1 MSERKSRV
9 PASPKVRK
17 FARELGLDINQI
29 IGSKREGRVIE
40 NDVKNFV
47 KEKTFQKSYS
57 EKSKIKNEFLHSDF
71 GEIEVKDIP
80 RIKKLTAKHL
90 TSSWTTI
97 PHVTNH
103 DEADVTE
110 MERFRNSLR
119 DI

>member
-47 KEKTFQKSYS
+47 KEKTFQKSFT
-57 EKSKIKNEFLHSDF
+57 EKIKLKMNFHILILE
-71 GEIEVKDIP
+71 
-80 RIKKLTAKHL
+80 KLK
-90 TSSWTTI
+90 
-97 PHVTNH
+97 
-103 DEADVTE
+103 
-110 MERFRNSLR
+110 
-119 DI
+119 